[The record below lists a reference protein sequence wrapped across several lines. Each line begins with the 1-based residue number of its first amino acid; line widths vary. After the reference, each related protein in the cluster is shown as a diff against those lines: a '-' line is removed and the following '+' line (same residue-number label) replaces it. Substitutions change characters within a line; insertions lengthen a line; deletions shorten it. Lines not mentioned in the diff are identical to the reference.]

1 VRYSVETCQSATVK
15 SRPMRLPRMTT
26 RRWMIAVAAVAVLAW
41 GFRRAGFFALA
52 WEAPLLGSSLGILL
66 AREKQRRLA
75 GSVSGGAVTG
85 ACFWF
90 VNFFFYK
97 QYTYI
102 SVFMMP
108 NEPFTEAIGGAV
120 GGALVGLLVAGV
132 ASRFRFTIR
141 WLMETTAI
149 VAIALWM
156 LIVHS
161 RMLGLVIILW
171 MLYVWGLDPF
181 RRLYGFARLRRI
193 FAGWIRG
200 HLPVNVEDRAEDE
213 HRVWQG

>member
-1 VRYSVETCQSATVK
+1 
-15 SRPMRLPRMTT
+15 M
-26 RRWMIAVAAVAVLAW
+26 
-41 GFRRAGFFALA
+41 
-52 WEAPLLGSSLGILL
+52 
-66 AREKQRRLA
+66 
-75 GSVSGGAVTG
+75 
-85 ACFWF
+85 
-90 VNFFFYK
+90 
-97 QYTYI
+97 
-102 SVFMMP
+102 
-108 NEPFTEAIGGAV
+108 
-120 GGALVGLLVAGV
+120 AGV

-193 FAGWIRG
+193 CAGWIRG
-200 HLPVNVEDRAEDE
+200 HLPANVEDRAEDE

>member
-1 VRYSVETCQSATVK
+1 
-15 SRPMRLPRMTT
+15 
-26 RRWMIAVAAVAVLAW
+26 
-41 GFRRAGFFALA
+41 
-52 WEAPLLGSSLGILL
+52 
-66 AREKQRRLA
+66 
-75 GSVSGGAVTG
+75 
-85 ACFWF
+85 
-90 VNFFFYK
+90 
-97 QYTYI
+97 
-102 SVFMMP
+102 MP

-161 RMLGLVIILW
+161 RMLGLVVILW

>member
-1 VRYSVETCQSATVK
+1 
-15 SRPMRLPRMTT
+15 MRFPRMTT

-41 GFRRAGFFALA
+41 GFHRAGFFALA

-75 GSVSGGAVTG
+75 GSVLGGAVTG

-90 VNFFFYK
+90 VNFFFYQ
-97 QYTYI
+97 QYTYVT
-102 SVFMMP
+102 VFTMP

-132 ASRFRFTIR
+132 ALRFRFTIR

-171 MLYVWGLDPF
+171 MLYVWGLYPF

-200 HLPVNVEDRAEDE
+200 HQPVNVEDRAEDE